1 MLNNNKCI
9 LIYGLS
15 DEELSELNKA
25 GFKVKIINKEM
36 INMKIKDI
44 IIGLKLETITEN
56 SLDEKI
62 ILFNNYDDKLLQ
74 SAVKKVRSIIKGVI
88 LAVVTPTSSEWTFEY
103 LSEHLIEERNY
114 IKGQKKEK
122 KVE

>member
-36 INMKIKDI
+36 LNMKIKDI
-44 IIGLKLETITEN
+44 IIGLKIETITEN

-74 SAVKKVRSIIKGVI
+74 SAVKKVRSIVKGVI

-122 KVE
+122 